1 MSAPTSPAGL
11 PAGEPKDGDFV
22 AYLAQIEQRQLA
34 ALKHGH
40 ALHASPHTSP
50 HASQP
55 ASLTTSQGAAPDTA
69 DAPLTTAQAEAVR
82 ARLKQSAGDARQ
94 MLAAA
99 AFALFGLFFIAQ
111 ALLGEAGLVGL
122 LIGGF
127 LWWRAAVAAR
137 KLVGASP
144 SSRDLATRLADTLRN
159 AQSSPRK

>member
-22 AYLAQIEQRQLA
+22 AYLAQIERRQLA

-40 ALHASPHTSP
+40 VLHTSP
-50 HASQP
+50 HPSQP
-55 ASLTTSQGAAPDTA
+55 ASLSAAQGAAPHTA
-69 DAPLTTAQAEAVR
+69 AAPLTAAQAEAVR
-82 ARLKQSAGDARQ
+82 ARLKQSAGDARH

-111 ALLGEAGLVGL
+111 ALLGDAGLFGL